1 MRINLLKLIKSLVIM
16 AFVIPTLCLA
26 ETNTSKDTPVSD
38 TWLQAKLVTTYALNN
53 NLSIFDIDVDVRDQ
67 IAYLKGVVD
76 TPIKKDLAGEIAKS
90 VEGVKSVENSITVDD
105 AKAAAKRANMAKNS
119 TRSFGQVIED
129 LTTTASIKSK
139 LFVDRNVS
147 AMDINVDTEN
157 NRVTLTGKVRT
168 ETERELIEKMASNT
182 SGVKDVS
189 NKIEVKS

>member
-1 MRINLLKLIKSLVIM
+1 M